1 MPFFFTNSGTARV
14 WFLPALSAVCSCPH
28 LLVGP
33 GRTRPSGCTANIL
46 AADGRRALVFF
57 GFYLLLGAGTLRR
70 RWLGSC
76 ISARADEHDQAGE
89 NIRPQPTGPFSSV
102 AFLHGVQAHDHED
115 DVWPVQYT
123 EEIHVRC
130 GAHES
135 GRKMNCPVVPM
146 RESAMLVYSSPKT
159 KTGAAP

>member
-1 MPFFFTNSGTARV
+1 MVAPVALFFLLIQAPPGYGFCRRSLAC
-14 WFLPALSAVCSCPH
+14 SAVCSCPH

-89 NIRPQPTGPFSSV
+89 NIRPQVPFQASRSSTGSNPR
-102 AFLHGVQAHDHED
+102 GHED

-123 EEIHVRC
+123 EEIHVPRT
-130 GAHES
+130 
-135 GRKMNCPVVPM
+135 
-146 RESAMLVYSSPKT
+146 SPGGK
-159 KTGAAP
+159 

>member
-1 MPFFFTNSGTARV
+1 MPFFFLLIQAPPGYGFCRRSLAC
-14 WFLPALSAVCSCPH
+14 SAVCSCPH

-76 ISARADEHDQAGE
+76 ICARADEHDQAGE

-102 AFLHGVQAHDHED
+102 AFLHGVQQPTTTRMTCGLHST
-115 DVWPVQYT
+115 QRRFT
-123 EEIHVRC
+123 C
-130 GAHES
+130 GA
-135 GRKMNCPVVPM
+135 GRT
-146 RESAMLVYSSPKT
+146 SPGGK
-159 KTGAAP
+159 